1 MGLLNIV
8 RTGDCAGY
16 TWNIRWNQGG
26 KKDTL
31 TVILFKFFKI
41 LTIKMQKYLRL
52 SKITNSSI
60 EGNSPTIKTER
71 QTSGGVLFTPIL
83 DNMLRT
89 YHVVPQVCK

>member
-1 MGLLNIV
+1 LTAYLQSLQNMGLLNIV

-41 LTIKMQKYLRL
+41 LTIKMQKYLL
-52 SKITNSSI
+52 AMPKSHD
-60 EGNSPTIKTER
+60 
-71 QTSGGVLFTPIL
+71 GV
-83 DNMLRT
+83 
-89 YHVVPQVCK
+89 